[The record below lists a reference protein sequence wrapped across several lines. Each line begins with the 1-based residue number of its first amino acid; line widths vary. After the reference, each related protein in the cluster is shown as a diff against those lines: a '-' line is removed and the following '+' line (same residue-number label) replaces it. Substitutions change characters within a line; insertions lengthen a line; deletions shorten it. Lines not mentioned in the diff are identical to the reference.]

1 MKKTIIY
8 IGLAVSVSLFAAC
21 SDLLD
26 TNPKDFLSIESYYKT
41 EDDVINSLGAIYSVL
56 GSQNTYGRY
65 LVIDGAMDDLCYWN
79 QSEADIINR
88 LCSWNYTPAQ
98 PHLANLWNSLY
109 EGIERSNVLL
119 ENIGKVDGLE
129 ETARNKYIGE
139 TRFLRA
145 YYHYLLADN
154 WGAVP
159 LKMVSSKKV
168 SEVNIAPT
176 SQKEIFQTVV
186 EEIEDILEKDM
197 LNPADSYNHVSRVST
212 TVAQGILARI
222 YLKMAGYP
230 LYMGE
235 DMYEKALYWAQQVE
249 LSHLHMLNRDYDQ
262 IFINHSQDI
271 QDVQYRESMWEA
283 NFVGN
288 STTDPGKSDKYSWI
302 GVTNGIICYSDKD
315 DLGYSYGYIRTR
327 LKLWDLFDDTDKR
340 KMRSIAPYKFNT
352 TDVNKYDEK
361 TTSFTSIAERCAAKW
376 RREEESVKPK
386 TKNYSTTNFPI
397 LRYSDVLLMIAEAE
411 NELHGATDVALAA
424 LNQVRERAGVKC
436 YTTGTTD
443 DTKITV
449 TGADE
454 LRQIIR
460 DERAQELCFE
470 GIRKHDLI
478 RWGIYV
484 QEMQKAAAE
493 PYETGNVGN
502 GRTSDA
508 NQRTKMAAIASK
520 MTEKYLLFPI
530 PQSEL
535 NLNNKMKQNKYW

>member
-129 ETARNKYIGE
+129 ETVRNKYIGE

-186 EEIEDILEKDM
+186 KEIEDILEKDM
-197 LNPADSYNHVSRVST
+197 LNPADSYNHVSRVLTSSSCHP
-212 TVAQGILARI
+212 
-222 YLKMAGYP
+222 K
-230 LYMGE
+230 
-235 DMYEKALYWAQQVE
+235 
-249 LSHLHMLNRDYDQ
+249 
-262 IFINHSQDI
+262 IF
-271 QDVQYRESMWEA
+271 VKE
-283 NFVGN
+283 F
-288 STTDPGKSDKYSWI
+288 
-302 GVTNGIICYSDKD
+302 
-315 DLGYSYGYIRTR
+315 SY
-327 LKLWDLFDDTDKR
+327 F
-340 KMRSIAPYKFNT
+340 
-352 TDVNKYDEK
+352 
-361 TTSFTSIAERCAAKW
+361 
-376 RREEESVKPK
+376 
-386 TKNYSTTNFPI
+386 
-397 LRYSDVLLMIAEAE
+397 LMSC
-411 NELHGATDVALAA
+411 H
-424 LNQVRERAGVKC
+424 
-436 YTTGTTD
+436 
-443 DTKITV
+443 
-449 TGADE
+449 
-454 LRQIIR
+454 
-460 DERAQELCFE
+460 
-470 GIRKHDLI
+470 
-478 RWGIYV
+478 
-484 QEMQKAAAE
+484 
-493 PYETGNVGN
+493 
-502 GRTSDA
+502 
-508 NQRTKMAAIASK
+508 
-520 MTEKYLLFPI
+520 
-530 PQSEL
+530 
-535 NLNNKMKQNKYW
+535 